1 MKQTEVITDL
11 IQCLQYTAELF
22 ETENK
27 SKIGSLC
34 GYPSEKTEQI
44 VGVCALVEVLSVSG
58 ETSELL
64 YDTFEELYECRI
76 DPFASISGLYSYSCN
91 EIDWGFRA
99 EECRKIVKHL
109 EKKLDEAYKEE
120 ENNT

>member
-1 MKQTEVITDL
+1 MKQSEIITDL

-22 ETENK
+22 ETENTK
-27 SKIGSLC
+27 KVGSLC
-34 GYPSEKTEQI
+34 DYPPEKTKQV
-44 VGVCALVEVLSVSG
+44 VGVCALVEALSVSK

-64 YDTFEELYECRI
+64 YDIFEELYGCRI
-76 DPFASISGLYSYSCN
+76 DPFASVSGLYSYSCP